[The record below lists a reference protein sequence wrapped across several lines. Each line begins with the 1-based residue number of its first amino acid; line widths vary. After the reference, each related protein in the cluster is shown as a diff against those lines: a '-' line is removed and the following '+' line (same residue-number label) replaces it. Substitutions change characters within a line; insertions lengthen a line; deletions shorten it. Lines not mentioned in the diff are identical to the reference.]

1 MTIREFSE
9 NLRGQVGL
17 AGTPKRKVLVVD
29 DDASWRQML
38 ALELEEL
45 GYEPVQ
51 AADGA
56 EALRL
61 VEQVECFVILLD
73 LRMPGLDGHEV
84 MARLPPGGPRVV
96 ILTAAG
102 MDEVQE
108 ALAARPHYYLPKAA
122 GRDKL
127 ALMLQSL
134 AA

>member
-1 MTIREFSE
+1 M
-9 NLRGQVGL
+9 

-29 DDASWRQML
+29 DDPSWRQML

-45 GYEPVQ
+45 GYEPVL

-61 VEQVECFVILLD
+61 LEQVDCSVILLD

-84 MARLPPGGPRVV
+84 MARLPLPPEGPRVV

-102 MDEVQE
+102 IDEVQE

-122 GRDKL
+122 GRDEL

>member
-1 MTIREFSE
+1 
-9 NLRGQVGL
+9 V

-29 DDASWRQML
+29 DDPSWRHLL
-38 ALELEEL
+38 ALELDEL
-45 GYEPVQ
+45 GYEPVL

-61 VEQVECFVILLD
+61 LEHLDCSVILLD

-96 ILTAAG
+96 ILTSAG

-108 ALAARPHYYLPKAA
+108 ALAARPHYYLPKGA
-122 GRDKL
+122 GRNEL

>member
-1 MTIREFSE
+1 
-9 NLRGQVGL
+9 LGVVL
-17 AGTPKRKVLVVD
+17 AGIPKRKVLVVD
-29 DDASWRQML
+29 DDPSWRHML

-51 AADGA
+51 AADGE

-61 VEQVECFVILLD
+61 VAEVECSVMLLD
-73 LRMPGLDGHEV
+73 LRMPGIDGHEV

-102 MDEVQE
+102 MDEVQA
-108 ALAARPHYYLPKAA
+108 ALHERPHYYLPKAA
-122 GRDKL
+122 GRDEL

>member
-1 MTIREFSE
+1 MGE
-9 NLRGQVGL
+9 

-29 DDASWRQML
+29 DDPSWRQIL
-38 ALELEEL
+38 SLELEEL

-51 AADGA
+51 AAGGA
-56 EALRL
+56 EALQIL
-61 VEQVECFVILLD
+61 EVVDCSVILLD
-73 LRMPGLDGHEV
+73 LRMPGVDGHEV
-84 MARLPPGGPRVV
+84 MARLPPGGPTVV

-108 ALAARPHYYLPKAA
+108 ALAARPHYYLPKGA
-122 GRDKL
+122 GRKEL

>member
-1 MTIREFSE
+1 M
-9 NLRGQVGL
+9 

-29 DDASWRQML
+29 DDPSWRQML
-38 ALELEEL
+38 SLELEEL

-61 VEQVECFVILLD
+61 LEHVDCWVVLLD
-73 LRMPGLDGHEV
+73 LRMPDVDGHEV
-84 MARLPPGGPRVV
+84 MARLPLPPEGPRVV

-102 MDEVQE
+102 IDEVQE
-108 ALAARPHYYLPKAA
+108 ALVERPHYYLPKTA

>member
-1 MTIREFSE
+1 
-9 NLRGQVGL
+9 VGT

-29 DDASWRQML
+29 DDPSWRHL
-38 ALELEEL
+38 LSLELEEL
-45 GYEPVQ
+45 GYEPVL

-56 EALRL
+56 EALKL
-61 VEQVECFVILLD
+61 LEHLDCSVILLD

-84 MARLPPGGPRVV
+84 IERLPDGGPRVV

-108 ALAARPHYYLPKAA
+108 ALHQRPHYYLPKAA
-122 GRDKL
+122 GRDEL
-127 ALMLQSL
+127 ALLLQSL

>member
-1 MTIREFSE
+1 M
-9 NLRGQVGL
+9 
-17 AGTPKRKVLVVD
+17 AGIPKRKVLVVD
-29 DDASWRQML
+29 DDPSWRHML

-51 AADGA
+51 AADGE

-61 VEQVECFVILLD
+61 VAEVECSVMLLD
-73 LRMPGLDGHEV
+73 LRMPGIDGHEV

-102 MDEVQE
+102 MDEVQA
-108 ALAARPHYYLPKAA
+108 ALHERPHYYLPKAA
-122 GRDKL
+122 GRDEL

>member
-1 MTIREFSE
+1 
-9 NLRGQVGL
+9 VVL
-17 AGTPKRKVLVVD
+17 AGTPKQKVLVVD
-29 DDASWRQML
+29 DDPSWRQML

-51 AADGA
+51 AADGE

-61 VEQVECFVILLD
+61 VAQVDCAVILLD

-84 MARLPPGGPRVV
+84 IARLPPGGPRVV

-102 MDEVQE
+102 MDEVQA
-108 ALAARPHYYLPKAA
+108 ALHTRPHYYLPKGA
-122 GRDKL
+122 GRTEL